1 MKSMLSIKNT
11 QRSTKKTI
19 PTRSQVIVRSGYLF
33 IAVNFLLGL
42 INIIVGILSGSLAIT
57 SDAIHSFI
65 DSISGLIIIVSEKLA
80 RHHRLSIH
88 RKKIERLATIIIALI
103 IVITG
108 VHIIIESIEAL
119 QEAETPNYST
129 PTIVVLV
136 ISISLKYLL
145 AWWLKSAGKKEK
157 STVLTA
163 SGAETM
169 NDLWISVAV
178 LASAIIYMVW
188 QINLE
193 SYISIL
199 ISIVIIKVGLEFI
212 FPNISRHHHHHLET
226 SHDHQLRHPHLEE

>member
-1 MKSMLSIKNT
+1 MSQTEEEIKA
-11 QRSTKKTI
+11 QKKTA

-33 IAVNFLLGL
+33 IAVNFLLGI

-88 RKKIERLATIIIALI
+88 REKIERLATIIIALI

-119 QEAETPNYST
+119 QEAETPSYT
-129 PTIVVLV
+129 APTIIVLV

-145 AWWLKSAGKKEK
+145 AWWLKSAGRKEK
-157 STVLTA
+157 STVLVA

-178 LASAIIYMVW
+178 LVSAIIFLIW
-188 QINLE
+188 QVNLE

-212 FPNISRHHHHHLET
+212 FPSISHHHHHHLET
-226 SHDHQLRHPHLEE
+226 SHDHQLGHHHPEK